1 MLASDWFMLVFRIVH
16 ILAGTAWFGSVFL
29 LVVFIQPSAAAI
41 APASAPF
48 MTELLGRRRLVDW
61 ILTLAA
67 ITVLGGAFL
76 YWHDWHLFGS
86 FSEWTRSRFGEF
98 LTIGALAALAA
109 FGIGDL
115 RHAPHGRALL
125 RAREA
130 GRRVGRAARPGG
142 RRGDGGAP
150 GTPEDARAHQ
160 PRLAGDR
167 RARDVDREVRLR
179 RPASGSG

>member
-1 MLASDWFMLVFRIVH
+1 MLASDWFMVVFRIVH
-16 ILAGTAWFGSVFL
+16 ILAGVAWVGSVFL

-67 ITVLGGAFL
+67 ITVLGGFFL

-86 FSEWTRSRFGEF
+86 FSEWTRSRFGEV

-109 FGIGDL
+109 FGIGIFGT
-115 RHAPHGRALL
+115 RPT
-125 RAREA
+125 
-130 GRRVGRAARPGG
+130 VGRFFALGKQVAAS
-142 RRGDGGAP
+142 GAP
-150 GTPEDARAHQ
+150 PTPEVAAQMAALQARLKN
-160 PRLAGDR
+160 LARISLGLLVIAVLGMSI
-167 RARDVDREVRLR
+167 ARYV
-179 RPASGSG
+179 